1 MLHHQPFSPEEEM
14 KPEKYSTE
22 IEMMDPNVTGKMRQF
37 RLMDFEGN
45 CLNKKLASSIDNG
58 LLIKMFEHMLQ

>member
-1 MLHHQPFSPEEEM
+1 M
-14 KPEKYSTE
+14 KPEKFSTE
-22 IEMMDPNVTGKMRQF
+22 IEMMDPEVTGKMRQF

-45 CLNKKLASSIDNG
+45 NLNKKLTSTIDNA